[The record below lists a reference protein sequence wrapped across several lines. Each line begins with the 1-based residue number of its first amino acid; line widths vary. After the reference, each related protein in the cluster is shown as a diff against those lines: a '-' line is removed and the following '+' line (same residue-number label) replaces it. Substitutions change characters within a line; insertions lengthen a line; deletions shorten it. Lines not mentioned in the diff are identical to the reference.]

1 VTLNDAHERYE
12 SIYDQNGEF
21 WRKLKLKDA
30 RERYESIYDQ
40 NLFSHVLAP
49 KRPKNFWAKSQPK
62 WRMKKH
68 QVISPNICSASTA
81 MGPEWRAWREVSDE
95 DAEGTSW
102 RLGFGGAVRHDE
114 EVVTLGLQ
122 QFSTVRCGGAQRNVV
137 EKTVAKMP

>member
-49 KRPKNFWAKSQPK
+49 KRPKNF
-62 WRMKKH
+62 
-68 QVISPNICSASTA
+68 
-81 MGPEWRAWREVSDE
+81 
-95 DAEGTSW
+95 
-102 RLGFGGAVRHDE
+102 
-114 EVVTLGLQ
+114 
-122 QFSTVRCGGAQRNVV
+122 
-137 EKTVAKMP
+137 